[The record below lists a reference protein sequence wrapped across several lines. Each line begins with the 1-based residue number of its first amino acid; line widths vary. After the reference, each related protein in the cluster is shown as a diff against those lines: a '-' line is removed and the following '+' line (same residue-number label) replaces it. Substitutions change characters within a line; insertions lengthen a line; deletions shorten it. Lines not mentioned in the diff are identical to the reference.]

1 MSAAHGA
8 WPWSRRS
15 RLARAV
21 SRFWFAT
28 ACSKSMKRVTGKPS
42 ERLVSR
48 PWSNGPMVTVR
59 GPWDRVSPIKR

>member
-42 ERLVSR
+42 GRRVSR
-48 PWSNGPMVTVR
+48 PLNSGPRAVVR
-59 GPWDRVSPIKR
+59 GLWDKVETV